1 VSLPPFPVPLAAVRA
16 GLGLRRRLQDIADL
30 ILPSEAALWDLI
42 AGMQRTKLAGALVST
57 GLADALGDGWHQA
70 RELAATLELN
80 EDVTLRVLGAATA
93 ARLAHH
99 SPELGFRLSRLGAP
113 LRSEHPSSIAAW
125 AAYQAAPANA
135 QAYAE
140 LDAQLRTG
148 AEPSGHRR
156 AFGDSIWDHFAAHPD
171 EGARF
176 GAAMRELT
184 AVDVAAL
191 ARAYP
196 WPRRGVIC
204 DVAGGVGTLLAAILE
219 RRGRAQGIL
228 IDAPE
233 VLEEGRHFLS
243 EKGLADRVQLRPG
256 DLFGG
261 LEARAD
267 VYVLKWIL
275 HDWSD
280 DACRDILKRVRAT
293 MPRGSRLVSV
303 DQHLERDRPSPIT
316 SMVDLHMLVECEGGR
331 ERSPSEVHALMR
343 DAGLSPGRVR
353 HSGLHM
359 LVEGVAGG

>member
-1 VSLPPFPVPLAAVRA
+1 MRA
-16 GLGLRRRLQDIADL
+16 GLRLRQRLQDLADL

-42 AGMQRTKLAGALVST
+42 AGMQRTKLAGVLVTS
-57 GLADALGDGWHQA
+57 GLADALGHDWHQP
-70 RELAATLELN
+70 RELAASLGLD

-93 ARLAHH
+93 ARLAQL
-99 SPELGFRLSRLGAP
+99 SPERGVRLTRLGAP
-113 LRSEHPSSIAAW
+113 LRSDHPNSISAW

-140 LDAQLRTG
+140 LEAQLRTG

-184 AVDVAAL
+184 AVDVDAL

-219 RRGRAQGIL
+219 RRGRAQGVL

-233 VLEEGRHFLS
+233 VLEEGRRFLHS
-243 EKGLADRVQLRPG
+243 KGLAERVQLRPG
-256 DLFGG
+256 DLFGE
-261 LEARAD
+261 LDARAD

-280 DACRDILKRVRAT
+280 EACRAILGRVRAT
-293 MPRGSRLVSV
+293 MPQGSRLVSV
-303 DQHLERDRPSPIT
+303 DQHLERNRPSPIT

-331 ERSPSEVHALMR
+331 ERSPAEVQALMH
-343 DAGLSPGRVR
+343 DAGLTPGRVR
-353 HSGLHM
+353 HSGLQM